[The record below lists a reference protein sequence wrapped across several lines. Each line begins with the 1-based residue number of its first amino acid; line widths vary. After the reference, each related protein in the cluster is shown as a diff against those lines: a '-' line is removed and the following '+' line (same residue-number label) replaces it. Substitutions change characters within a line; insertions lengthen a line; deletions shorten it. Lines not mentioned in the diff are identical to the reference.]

1 MNPDEVKDALEAVIS
16 HLIKDDPEAAR
27 AGLHD
32 VLAAKMRERVSPTP
46 EVTPDPTDPDNSDPE
61 DPTDPDPD
69 NSDPDPNATE

>member
-1 MNPDEVKDALEAVIS
+1 MNPDEVKDALKDVIS

-46 EVTPDPTDPDNSDPE
+46 EVTPEPDL
-61 DPTDPDPD
+61 D
-69 NSDPDPNATE
+69 NSDPDPDLDLDNDPDPDATE